1 MYFCYQLQLVKN
13 KLMMMLLLL
22 KLISLELKEEFKNK
36 YQIFNY
42 INNIKIKVYQ
52 IAIYNFN
59 N

>member
-1 MYFCYQLQLVKN
+1 MYFCYRLQLVKN

-42 INNIKIKVYQ
+42 INNIKIKVY
-52 IAIYNFN
+52 
-59 N
+59 